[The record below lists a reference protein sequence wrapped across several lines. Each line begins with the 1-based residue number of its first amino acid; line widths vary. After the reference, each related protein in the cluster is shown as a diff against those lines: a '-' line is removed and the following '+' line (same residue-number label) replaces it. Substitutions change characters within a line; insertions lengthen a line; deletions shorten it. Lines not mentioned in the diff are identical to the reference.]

1 MTTSSRYSQDADEI
15 DLIEVA
21 RELWAQKTLIILITL
36 IVTVAVGAYAFLSK
50 PVYEAKLFLQPPT
63 YNSIADFNY
72 GRTKEAELD
81 PYSVKDV
88 YDVFI
93 RRLQSESLRRKFFD
107 DVYLP
112 SLPEDRRK
120 GSRESLYAALVG
132 DVTIAPVK
140 GVSDRYEISAR
151 TTDPSTAVQ
160 WITEYLKRADDVA
173 KAEMIRNVTRE
184 AEVRARN
191 IEQQIETLRISGKE
205 AQEDSIVQLKEAL
218 RIAESIGLE
227 NPPLISGNLSSEV
240 SAAMDGQLTY
250 MRGAKALR
258 AEIRNLEERES
269 NDPFIE
275 NLRDLQIKAGFYH
288 GLNVNPEDVAL
299 YRQDGNV
306 EEPDRPIK
314 PKKAL
319 LLLLGVLGGGVLG
332 VVVAIARYVVRRF
345 RSAKRIESSQL

>member
-1 MTTSSRYSQDADEI
+1 MTTSPRYSQDADEI

-112 SLPEDRRK
+112 SLPRDK
-120 GSRESLYAALVG
+120 QKDSREVLYTAFLSDLSVS
-132 DVTIAPVK
+132 PVK
-140 GVSDRYEISAR
+140 GSSDRYLVSAR
-151 TTDPSTAVQ
+151 ADNPSVAAQ

-205 AQEDSIVQLKEAL
+205 AQEDTIVQLKEAL

-288 GLNVNPEDVAL
+288 GLNVNPDDVAL
-299 YRQDGNV
+299 YRQDGSV
-306 EEPDRPIK
+306 EEPDEPIK

-319 LLLLGVLGGGVLG
+319 LLILGLIGGAVMGCVGV
-332 VVVAIARYVVRRF
+332 IARHLARRL
-345 RSAKRIESSQL
+345 RNSRGNEPSRT